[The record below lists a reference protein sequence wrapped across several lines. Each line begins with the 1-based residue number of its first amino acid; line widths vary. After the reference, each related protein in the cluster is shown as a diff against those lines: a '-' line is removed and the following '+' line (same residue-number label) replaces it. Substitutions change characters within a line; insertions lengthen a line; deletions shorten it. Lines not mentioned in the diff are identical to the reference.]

1 MMGTPEDRWMT
12 PAEVAK
18 IFSVSVRTISN
29 WADAGK
35 MVSIRTPG
43 GQRRFAASEVARLF
57 ESPS

>member
-1 MMGTPEDRWMT
+1 MT

-35 MVSIRTPG
+35 MVSIRTTG